1 MSRRIESQKVSISC
15 PPEKVYGFLSNFDHF
30 ESVLPEQ
37 VTNWKSAGDSCS
49 FEVKGMATIGFR
61 ITDKTPYSKISML
74 GEGKLPFGFTLDT
87 YIAGNGP
94 VNCQVQLVIESDM
107 NPFIATM
114 AEKPLQSF
122 IEMIVSRLKMEMEK

>member
-1 MSRRIESQKVSISC
+1 MSRRIESQNVSISC
-15 PPEKVYGFLSNFDHF
+15 PPEKVYVFLSNFDHF

-37 VTNWKSAGDSCS
+37 VTNWKSTGDSCS

-61 ITDKTPYSKISML
+61 ITNRTPYSKISML

-87 YIAGNGP
+87 YIVGNGP
-94 VNCQVQLVIESDM
+94 MNCQVQLVIESDM